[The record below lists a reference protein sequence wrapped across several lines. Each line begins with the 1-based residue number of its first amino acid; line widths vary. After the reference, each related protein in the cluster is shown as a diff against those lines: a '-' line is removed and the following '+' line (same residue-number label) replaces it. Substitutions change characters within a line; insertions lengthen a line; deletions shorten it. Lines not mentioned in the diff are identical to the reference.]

1 MFKFKAKFLR
11 KPTAAPPI
19 MPCARKD
26 DTAEPTTTTTNNHL
40 RSRLLQ
46 ERRAN
51 QIANKPQNRTL
62 AAGVPSL

>member
-1 MFKFKAKFLR
+1 MFNFKAKFLR
-11 KPTAAPPI
+11 KPTTTIIPDAAT
-19 MPCARKD
+19 D
-26 DTAEPTTTTTNNHL
+26 DASKTTTTANNHL
-40 RSRLLQ
+40 QSRLLQ

>member
-1 MFKFKAKFLR
+1 
-11 KPTAAPPI
+11 